1 VNAAHTAGLLGAFKD
16 HPDEDCSSS
25 VAYIRAVGADRGNEI
40 CIAYSTDPATDYGAQ
55 RDADVHRLVACWNA
69 CDGVP
74 TEDLQQL
81 GAGGVLALTGLTE
94 QYRQERDLLLAEL
107 KFVHRYWDQ
116 LNGHDAGR
124 IKKLMDR
131 MLDLQQPP
139 AVPSEAAAIGAALGG
154 ESLEQGEPA

>member
-1 VNAAHTAGLLGAFKD
+1 MSAEAPFSHDFGQLAIFENGRTPVLLL
-16 HPDEDCSSS
+16 EDQ
-25 VAYIRAVGADRGNEI
+25 YNRAR
-40 CIAYSTDPATDYGAQ
+40 
-55 RDADVHRLVACWNA
+55 ACWNA
-69 CDGVP
+69 CDDAP

-81 GAGGVLALTGLTE
+81 GAGGLVALTGLTE

-116 LNGHDAGR
+116 LNGNDAGR

-139 AVPSEAAAIGAALGG
+139 VVPSEAAAIGAALDAD
-154 ESLEQGEPA
+154 SLEQGEPA